1 MVRQDYTVVNRY
13 RPRRRHSYGDTIHRP
28 YPYGRYGQVG
38 TFNPLFGDLPDYFRI
53 YHIFSFVFQGKK
65 PLPLGN
71 QSNRKSIMI
80 TYIRGEFKDLQP
92 ARIVVEAAGIGYEV
106 NISLNTYSAL
116 SGQSQGLIYVHEVIR
131 EDAHLLYGFAQEG
144 ERHLFLLLISV
155 SGVGPN
161 MARMILSSLSPE
173 ELVHVIGVQDE
184 RALKAVKGIGLKTAQ
199 RILVDLKDKVQTLGQ
214 GSLSA
219 IDRQIVGGVGQAA
232 EEAISAL
239 VMLGFQT
246 AAARKVIGEL
256 VKESPA
262 MSVEK
267 MIKDALRRL

>member
-1 MVRQDYTVVNRY
+1 
-13 RPRRRHSYGDTIHRP
+13 
-28 YPYGRYGQVG
+28 
-38 TFNPLFGDLPDYFRI
+38 
-53 YHIFSFVFQGKK
+53 
-65 PLPLGN
+65 
-71 QSNRKSIMI
+71 MI

-106 NISLNTYSAL
+106 HISLNTYSAL
-116 SGQSQGLIYVHEVIR
+116 SGQSRGLIYVHEVIR
-131 EDAHLLYGFAQEG
+131 EDTHLLYGFAQEG
-144 ERHLFLLLISV
+144 ERNLFLLLISV

-173 ELVHVIGVQDE
+173 ELVHVIGAQDE

-199 RILVDLKDKVQTLGQ
+199 RILVDLKDKVQTLEQ
-214 GSLSA
+214 GSSPA
-219 IDRQIVGGVGQAA
+219 TGGKIAGGTGQAI

-239 VMLGFQT
+239 VMLGFQA
-246 AAARKVIGEL
+246 AAARKVVGEL

-262 MSVEK
+262 MPVEK